1 MTSPS
6 RRRLFIEA
14 NAVAA
19 AHQSGVG
26 HAVTGLVTELARTP
40 EARARYRMTLLVPL
54 RGASRVDALALD
66 GVARRTVPLPMRG
79 YDRWSG
85 MSWLPPLDLAFGDGI
100 YVFPNY
106 GNWPLRR
113 APSITVVYDLSFL
126 VHPETVERRTRE
138 RLSANVRRWTR
149 RTSLVLTDS
158 QFVHDEIHARLG
170 VPLTRL
176 AVMPLGV
183 DTATFRRPPDAEI
196 DRVLLK
202 LGVRRGYALHLGNIE
217 PRKNLVRLIRAYG
230 ALPGVLKREHPLVL
244 AGSGGWNDEQISAEI
259 AAAQSRG
266 DSVSRLRS
274 RVSDAE
280 LPALLSGA
288 AVLAYPSLYEGFGLV
303 PLQAMACGT
312 PVLASNAAAIAEVAG
327 NAALLVDPLSES
339 QIAGGLE
346 ALLTDEQLRTQLIS
360 AGTQR
365 AAAYPWSRSAAAF
378 LDALQRIA
386 GR

>member
-1 MTSPS
+1 MSPP
-6 RRRLFIEA
+6 RRRLYIEA
-14 NAVAA
+14 NAIATT
-19 AHQSGVG
+19 HQSGVG
-26 HAVTGLVTELARTP
+26 HAVKGLVTELARTP
-40 EARARYRMTLLVPL
+40 EARSRYRMTLLVPL
-54 RGASRVDALALD
+54 RGGSRIDALGLD
-66 GVARRTVPLPMRG
+66 GVGRRTVPLPMRG

-85 MSWLPPLDLAFGDGI
+85 MSWLPPLDVAFGDGI

-158 QFVHDEIHARLG
+158 EFIRAEIHERLG
-170 VPLTRL
+170 VPLSRL

-183 DTATFRRPPDAEI
+183 DTAVFRRSPDEETGT
-196 DRVLLK
+196 LLSK
-202 LGVRRGYALHLGNIE
+202 LGLRREYVLHLGNIE
-217 PRKNLVRLIRAYG
+217 PRKNLARLIRAYTQLS
-230 ALPGVLKREHPLVL
+230 ASLKRDHPLVL
-244 AGSGGWNDEQISAEI
+244 VGGGGWNDEQITAEI

-266 DSVSRLRS
+266 DAVIRIRG

-288 AVLAYPSLYEGFGLV
+288 SMLAYPSLYEGFGLV
-303 PLQAMACGT
+303 PLQAMACRT
-312 PVLASNAAAIAEVAG
+312 PVLASNVASIPEVTST
-327 NAALLVDPLSES
+327 AALLVDPLSES

-346 ALLTDEQLRTQLIS
+346 AVLTDEQLRTRLIM
-360 AGTQR
+360 AGTER
-365 AAAYPWSRSAAAF
+365 AAAYPWSRTATAF
-378 LDALQRIA
+378 LDALQQIDDH
-386 GR
+386 